1 MKLLDSRPFTIAR
14 VKPIRRHCF
23 FIDPVSEL
31 VRPRFLGL
39 LFGLI
44 LIMSLYSFGP
54 RTHLSS
60 EVLASDS
67 ESANGLTNAHAWN
80 HNVGTDVASSGLTPE
95 DDIPNMQGRTARSGI
110 VGNVSVL
117 LPGLECAGFTPA
129 FPVKDTTS
137 LVATSKT
144 GAETLIPLW
153 FTGSY
158 NCVSFYDIFEARLP
172 AGSYSLTLS
181 YCSQSPPGPG
191 CASLPTVVNIERRG
205 LTFVSINIVSC
216 INCGPW
222 NVTVKAYPL
231 TPAEQH
237 EFAFVC
243 GPARFSPC
251 TPLSSYL
258 CLYDFNDVNDDD
270 RTNCSLNSIT
280 FTTTPDNTTAIT
292 IYP

>member
-1 MKLLDSRPFTIAR
+1 MKLLDSRSFTIAR

-23 FIDPVSEL
+23 FIDRGWEM

-80 HNVGTDVASSGLTPE
+80 HNVGADVASSGLTPE

-205 LTFVSINIVSC
+205 LTFVSIDIVSC

-258 CLYDFNDVNDDD
+258 CLFDFNDVNGDD
-270 RTNCSLNSIT
+270 RTNCSYS
-280 FTTTPDNTTAIT
+280 TTSTSTPDNTTTIT